1 MQAAMQQS
9 VGLLQHMSF
18 TLQLR
23 SKFTQC
29 YVATHVGTILY
40 DPTVM

>member
-9 VGLLQHMSF
+9 LGLLQHMSF
-18 TLQLR
+18 ALQLR
-23 SKFTQC
+23 SKSTQS
-29 YVATHVGTILY
+29 YAAAHVWAILY